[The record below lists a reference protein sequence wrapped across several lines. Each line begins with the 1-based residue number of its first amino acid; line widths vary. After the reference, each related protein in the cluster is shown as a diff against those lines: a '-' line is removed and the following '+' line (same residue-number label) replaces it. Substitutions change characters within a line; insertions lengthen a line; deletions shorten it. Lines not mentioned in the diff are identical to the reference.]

1 MDENQSWSQGGRP
14 GCRDVDRGV
23 KSEGVE
29 GINGDDSAMVAV
41 IYPEVNRR
49 GRCLHLER
57 S

>member
-49 GRCLHLER
+49 GRGV
-57 S
+57 SI